1 MTAET
6 GTFGRYITILSGIG
20 FVLLYALV
28 SLLAGAFAA
37 VGWAV
42 GCVAL
47 VFTVAAK
54 GVLRVRDAL
63 A

>member
-1 MTAET
+1 MKT
-6 GTFGRYITILSGIG
+6 ITILSGIG

>member
-1 MTAET
+1 MKA
-6 GTFGRYITILSGIG
+6 ITIINGVG

-28 SLLAGAFAA
+28 SLIGLAFAA